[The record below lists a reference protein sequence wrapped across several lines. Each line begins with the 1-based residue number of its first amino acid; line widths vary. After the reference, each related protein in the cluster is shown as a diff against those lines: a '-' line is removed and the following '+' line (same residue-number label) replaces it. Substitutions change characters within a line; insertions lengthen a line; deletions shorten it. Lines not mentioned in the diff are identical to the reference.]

1 MPSPFDG
8 SGASR
13 WQRAAHPPQ
22 LGRSVGRAF
31 SQKGVHAD
39 PMLAELV
46 EQSRY
51 RSWNVPHVIHPS
63 YLDLG
68 ICETPDRAMPVNA

>member
-1 MPSPFDG
+1 MVPVHHDG
-8 SGASR
+8 SGQPTRHSSA
-13 WQRAAHPPQ
+13 
-22 LGRSVGRAF
+22 GRSVGRAF

-51 RSWNVPHVIHPS
+51 RSWNVPPVIHPS
-63 YLDLG
+63 YQDLG